1 MRKLD
6 DIAVRVLTVQIGL
19 GAVATLASLLSSS
32 SVNGWNTVI
41 AVNVLVMVVILVGR
55 LVVRSVVKPGKSL

>member
-1 MRKLD
+1 MKKLD
-6 DIAVRVLTVQIGL
+6 DLVIQVVILQMMLNGFATVMS
-19 GAVATLASLLSSS
+19 LASSS

-55 LVVRSVVKPGKSL
+55 LVVRSVVK